1 MCDPKVYLSHI
12 SIKSLSWLFL
22 TENLSERPP
31 SPQFRL
37 LCLPQAP
44 VSLSTSS
51 VIWVTVLN
59 SCPLT
64 SVSLEDAADRL
75 LVGIPFL
82 SWLLRPLPFF
92 PSKIFCHLLIYKS
105 ILSVLWLLLTCLL
118 YDTFWTAKGFERIV
132 TGWGRVSKSEV
143 EYVEVRIPPF
153 RNWRTLSFLSH
164 LPCKVP
170 HYWLYLCLWWWF
182 VNVLWKTICH
192 YPYAIIGWI
201 TTCCCKRR
209 DLKTLPLW
217 ALRKPQPQS
226 GNLTK

>member
-12 SIKSLSWLFL
+12 SIKSLSRLFL
-22 TENLSERPP
+22 TENLSEKPP

-44 VSLSTSS
+44 VSLDTTS
-51 VIWVTVLN
+51 VIPQWSVTVLN

-64 SVSLEDAADRL
+64 FISLEDDADRL
-75 LVGIPFL
+75 LGGIPFL

-118 YDTFWTAKGFERIV
+118 HDTFWTPKGFERIV

-143 EYVEVRIPPF
+143 E
-153 RNWRTLSFLSH
+153 
-164 LPCKVP
+164 
-170 HYWLYLCLWWWF
+170 
-182 VNVLWKTICH
+182 
-192 YPYAIIGWI
+192 
-201 TTCCCKRR
+201 
-209 DLKTLPLW
+209 
-217 ALRKPQPQS
+217 
-226 GNLTK
+226 